1 MKLGFEPRAPYHYET
16 SVFKTDAISQT
27 LPLHQKFCDSFVY
40 VTTKL
45 YQLRQSFKRMTTFF
59 NSHLRWRN
67 TLLGQLQNVLKFRK
81 VSRIESVIALMAM
94 IQLLTFGSSRWDR
107 TIDTRINSPLLLP
120 LSYRGIIWHSYRD
133 LNPSFQRER
142 LAS

>member
-1 MKLGFEPRAPYHYET
+1 MKLGFEPRAPYRYET

-67 TLLGQLQNVLKFRK
+67 TLLGQIQNALKFRK

-94 IQLLTFGSSRWDR
+94 IQLLTFGSPRWAR
-107 TIDTRINSPLLLP
+107 TTDTRINSPLLLP
-120 LSYRGIIWHSYRD
+120 LSYRGRNCLICYNYLYWLDHTD
-133 LNPSFQRER
+133 LN
-142 LAS
+142 